1 MKINSI
7 FCFLLALITLVGCD
21 NGKKPIDS
29 IACLKGT
36 NMGVDSLFNGRFL
49 YDINDNY
56 ILMRSYDKD
65 NLIQLLEL
73 DNNHLLTSTSF
84 LKEGEG
90 PMDVN
95 RFTVCTEDSILWI
108 LDFKGGMHKML
119 QLNYGKEIGD
129 ENRNWNVINLSEEV
143 KKLFTFGSSAF
154 KMIDESSMLF
164 IGGKFDTKE
173 LLSIYSI
180 ETGEIHSLL
189 FWPNDKKKIPNQ
201 IKQSVYMSNS
211 QLFKK
216 EKSNRFL
223 YKSDNGKVLVA
234 FDLKCNNVSNLNYI
248 YKEYPDYEIKEDGLN
263 YRVLYPNDKSYEEIE
278 VCVNNDYIYVMTT
291 PNIQNKEY
299 KGFPYYYGDNVKVF
313 DWNGNKVKE
322 FTTEYPFHSFVV
334 DDTNTFLYTM
344 TLDLDSMEKILVRY
358 SLSSNK

>member
-201 IKQSVYMSNS
+201 IK
-211 QLFKK
+211 
-216 EKSNRFL
+216 
-223 YKSDNGKVLVA
+223 
-234 FDLKCNNVSNLNYI
+234 
-248 YKEYPDYEIKEDGLN
+248 
-263 YRVLYPNDKSYEEIE
+263 
-278 VCVNNDYIYVMTT
+278 
-291 PNIQNKEY
+291 
-299 KGFPYYYGDNVKVF
+299 
-313 DWNGNKVKE
+313 
-322 FTTEYPFHSFVV
+322 
-334 DDTNTFLYTM
+334 
-344 TLDLDSMEKILVRY
+344 
-358 SLSSNK
+358 